1 MKIKSWD
8 DVDAA
13 LAEIAKHEGAIAQA
27 KADAD
32 EAKTVIANL
41 GPRIEEWVRDHEAD
55 LLERTLA
62 LTSGRVWLRK
72 ATHLE
77 TIGRSSWRK
86 VTDALVEA
94 KRWTL
99 ISTKRSADK
108 EALEQLSDERLAE
121 LKIKRVTED
130 VFGYETA

>member
-1 MKIKSWD
+1 MKIRNWD

-13 LAEIAKHEGAIAQA
+13 LVEIAEREGEIAQA

-32 EAKTVIANL
+32 KAKAVIAKL
-41 GPRIEEWVRDHEAD
+41 EPRIEEWVRDHEED

-62 LTSGRVWLRK
+62 VESGRVWLRK

-77 TIGRSSWRK
+77 TVGRWSWKK
-86 VTDALVEA
+86 VTDALVDA

-99 ISTKRSADK
+99 VSTKRTVDK
-108 EALEQLSDERLAE
+108 EALEQLTDERLAE
-121 LKIKRVTED
+121 LKVKRVTED